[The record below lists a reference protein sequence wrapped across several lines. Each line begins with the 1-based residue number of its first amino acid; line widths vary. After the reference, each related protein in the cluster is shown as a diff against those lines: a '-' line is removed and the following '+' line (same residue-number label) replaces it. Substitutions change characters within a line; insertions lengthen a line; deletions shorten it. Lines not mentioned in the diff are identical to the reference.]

1 MGRIKKAAEAINL
14 SKNLLIT
21 THRNPD
27 GDAIGSELAL
37 ARGLFKLGK
46 NVSIKNLH
54 TVPENLMFL
63 PNAEKILQCNR
74 VSEIYDVIVL
84 LDCENLERC
93 GNIFSSENYVTALIN
108 IDHHLSNQNVTD
120 YDIVNHDSSSTSEMV
135 YEIIKELN
143 VELDHDISLC
153 LFTGIFSDT
162 GGFRYSNSTKRA
174 FEIACEL
181 MKYSISPWEVALN
194 LFESKSYRSQ
204 QLLGLAL
211 NSIEISENKKISW
224 LTLPKNIFKKT
235 GTSPSDAEGFINY
248 AREIKGVEV
257 ALMFREMGDF
267 KVKVSFRS
275 KGKVNVADVAKLF
288 GGGGH
293 RNASGCV
300 MNGTLNEVQDMV
312 LNSIKLSNFE
322 I

>member
-1 MGRIKKAAEAINL
+1 MGRIKKAVEAINT
-14 SKNLLIT
+14 SQNFLIT

-37 ARGLFKLGK
+37 ARALLKLGK

-54 TVPENLMFL
+54 PVPENLMFL
-63 PNAEKILQCNR
+63 PNAEKIHQCTR
-74 VSEIYDVIVL
+74 VNETYDVIVL

-93 GNIFSSENYVTALIN
+93 GNIFNGENYKTALIN
-108 IDHHLSNQNVTD
+108 IDHHLSNQNGTD
-120 YDIVNHDSSSTSEMV
+120 YDIVNHDSSSTAEMV
-135 YEIIKELN
+135 YELIKELN
-143 VELDHDISLC
+143 VGLDHDISLC

-174 FEIACEL
+174 FEVACEL
-181 MKYSISPWEVALN
+181 MKYNISPLEVSLN
-194 LFESKSYRSQ
+194 LFESKSFRSQ

-211 NSIEISENKKISW
+211 NNLEISEDNRISW
-224 LTLPKNIFKKT
+224 LTLPKNFFKKT
-235 GTSPSDAEGFINY
+235 GTSPFDAEGFINF

-275 KGKVNVADVAKLF
+275 KGNVNVAEIAKLF

-312 LNSIKLSNFE
+312 LNSIKLSDSK

>member
-1 MGRIKKAAEAINL
+1 MKKAVEAINT
-14 SKNLLIT
+14 SRNFLIT

-37 ARGLFKLGK
+37 ANALLKLGK
-46 NVSIKNLH
+46 NVSVKNLH

-63 PNAEKILQCNR
+63 PNTENIIQCNR
-74 VSEIYDVIVL
+74 INETYDVVIL

-93 GNIFSSENYVTALIN
+93 GNIFNNENYKTVLIN
-108 IDHHLSNQNVTD
+108 IDHHLSNQNGTD
-120 YDIVNHDSSSTSEMV
+120 YDIVNHNSSSTAEMV
-135 YEIIKELN
+135 YELINELN

-162 GGFRYSNSTKRA
+162 GGFRYSNSTQRA
-174 FEIACEL
+174 FEIACDL
-181 MKYSISPWEVALN
+181 MKHNISPWEVSLN
-194 LFESKSYRSQ
+194 LFESKSFRSQ

-211 NSIEISENKKISW
+211 NSLEISNDNRISW
-224 LTLPKNIFKKT
+224 LTLKKNIFKKT
-235 GTSPSDAEGFINY
+235 GTSPADAEGFINF
-248 AREIKGVEV
+248 AREIKGIEV
-257 ALMFREMGDF
+257 ALMFREMGDC

-275 KGKVNVADVAKLF
+275 KGRVNVAEIAKLF

-312 LNSIKLSNFE
+312 LNSIKLSDSK